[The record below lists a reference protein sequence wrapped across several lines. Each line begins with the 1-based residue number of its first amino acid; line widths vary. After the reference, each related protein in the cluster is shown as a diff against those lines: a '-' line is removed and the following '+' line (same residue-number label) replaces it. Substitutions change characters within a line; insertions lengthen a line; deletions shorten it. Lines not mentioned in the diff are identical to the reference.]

1 MQFHNFTLS
10 KMQFY
15 NFTARKAG
23 DETIPGT
30 YLQAFIKSGQDYF
43 VAEIKIYKD
52 GVIDCYGEVDLEGFK
67 EKVRTGRVKTRVPE
81 GARVSMMNHGIAFTF
96 TVTNVRALVEEEEFV
111 KQVEDEIRR
120 LNGQPTTHDLCRK
133 AMDRYEQAPTE
144 ENKEQLRQSYVA
156 VPKHLRVFLGDIDS
170 KDWDYLDVLGIT

>member
-1 MQFHNFTLS
+1 MLLS
-10 KMQFY
+10 EMQFY

-23 DETIPGT
+23 DEIIPGT
-30 YLQAFIKSGQDYF
+30 YLQAFIKNGQQYF
-43 VAEIKIYKD
+43 VVEIKIYKD
-52 GVIDCYGEVDLEGFK
+52 GVIDCWEKVDLEGFK

-81 GARVSMMNHGIAFTF
+81 GARVSMMVSGLAF
-96 TVTNVRALVEEEEFV
+96 TVTDVKAWVEEEEFV

-120 LNGQPTTHDLCRK
+120 LNGQPTTSELCRK
-133 AMDRYEQAPTE
+133 AMNRYGQAPTE
-144 ENKEQLRQSYVA
+144 ENKEQLRQSYEA